1 MYNLLSLSLPCF
13 SNFIK
18 LNFLLLWGP
27 ILEKR
32 CQQQGKHSLYEIS
45 TGRLL
50 CKYLAGVVNTQS
62 QLFLLPTYL
71 PKVWI
76 LNQKHQAHLGVCYSL
91 HIQIAFCFFNKS
103 FQWCVSIITFRSTE
117 LECLCEFLSF
127 LPQFSCGW
135 WCPCQWP
142 HSVSLRFLSF

>member
-117 LECLCEFLSF
+117 LECLCDFLSF
-127 LPQFSCGW
+127 LPQFSCG
-135 WCPCQWP
+135 
-142 HSVSLRFLSF
+142 